1 MKVEK
6 EALGGQ
12 RVEPTEEELALVNRQ
27 SRKELTAA
35 EVYLFAVR
43 LCDNEVDR
51 DGEQFPQATLEQ
63 LAELFVGKSGIFDH
77 RWSAGGQTARIYRTE
92 VVREEGIRTA
102 LGEPACYLK
111 GYAYMVRTQGNQDLI
126 ADSYCWLKGWA
137 YLLRTEG
144 NRELIREIEGGIKK
158 EVSVGCAV
166 KRAECSICGSD
177 MGRCAHEKGKRY
189 DGRLCC
195 ARLLE
200 ATDAFEFSFVAVPAQ
215 PRAGVMKRAGGSPSL
230 KQLALGEP
238 AAAAELEDLER
249 AAELGRRYLTGLRN
263 EVVRLGL
270 LAERQV
276 GAETLRHI
284 ADRLEE
290 KELLEL
296 RENYQR
302 RAAERYPIAPQLS
315 YGNGDGMPERPDGA
329 FLI

>member
-1 MKVEK
+1 MRVTKASQAGE
-6 EALGGQ
+6 ETRLGQG
-12 RVEPTEEELALVNRQ
+12 ELEQINRLA
-27 SRKELTAA
+27 RRELTEG
-35 EVYLFAVR
+35 EVYAFSVR

-51 DGEQFPQATLEQ
+51 DGERFEPETLEE
-63 LAELFVGKSGIFDH
+63 LAGLFVGKCGIFDH
-77 RWSAGGQTARIYRTE
+77 QWSAKGQAARIYRTE
-92 VVREEGIRTA
+92 LVQEPEKRTKA
-102 LGEPACYLK
+102 GDGYCWLK
-111 GYAYMVRTQGNQDLI
+111 GYAYMMRTETNRDLI
-126 ADSYCWLKGWA
+126 A
-137 YLLRTEG
+137 
-144 NRELIREIEGGIKK
+144 EIEGGIKK

-249 AAELGRRYLTGLRN
+249 AADLGRRYLTGLRN